1 MPLLKRIGFY
11 LIGLSLGLVFLAY
24 FFRGKKT
31 EFCYFPNCRV
41 LKNINSKTLL
51 FSPEIQQLVDN
62 QTIDARDIKNVLTD
76 GKVNFSESNAN
87 EKPCAIYRI
96 YGKTETTKV
105 ALTVKNCE
113 KAAEVQKIELLE
125 TL

>member
-11 LIGLSLGLVFLAY
+11 LIGLSLGLIFLAY

-41 LKNINSKTLL
+41 LKNINSKSLL
-51 FSPEIQQLVDN
+51 FSSEVQQLIDN
-62 QTIDARDIKNVLTD
+62 QAIDIQDVKNVLID
-76 GKVNFSESNAN
+76 GKVNFSESNTN
-87 EKPCAIYRI
+87 EKPCPIYHI
-96 YGKTETTKV
+96 YGKTETTKIAV
-105 ALTVKNCE
+105 TVKNCE

-125 TL
+125 TF

>member
-11 LIGLSLGLVFLAY
+11 LIGLSLGLIFLAY

-51 FSPEIQQLVDN
+51 FSPEIQQLIDN
-62 QTIDARDIKNVLTD
+62 GAIDTQEIKDVLMD
-76 GKVNFSESNAN
+76 GKVNFSESNTN

-96 YGKTETTKV
+96 YGKTEAMKV
-105 ALTVKNCE
+105 AVTVKNCE

-125 TL
+125 PF

>member
-11 LIGLSLGLVFLAY
+11 LIGLSLGLIFLAY

-41 LKNINSKTLL
+41 LKNINSKSLL
-51 FSPEIQQLVDN
+51 FSSEIQQLIDN
-62 QTIDARDIKNVLTD
+62 QTIGVHDIKNVLTD
-76 GKVNFSESNAN
+76 GKVRFSESNTN
-87 EKPCAIYRI
+87 EKPCALYRI
-96 YGKTETTKV
+96 YGKTQSAKV

-113 KAAEVQKIELLE
+113 KEAEVQKIELLE